1 MSATVLMFAAVVAAF
16 AAVIAGTLAL
26 HQRRTA
32 QRLRA
37 LLATNEQSR
46 RALAEQL
53 VSLREQLEAGRDPLT
68 EGDVEQRRAELDRL
82 LAASAVADGPWQ
94 DTMPS
99 VLMEFAPTEPATITE
114 ARRRP

>member
-16 AAVIAGTLAL
+16 AAVIAGALAL
-26 HQRRTA
+26 HQRRTVL
-32 QRLRA
+32 RLQA
-37 LLATNEQSR
+37 LLATNETSR

-53 VSLREQLEAGRDPLT
+53 VSLREQIEAGG
-68 EGDVEQRRAELDRL
+68 EGFAGGDVEQRRAELDRL
-82 LAASAVADGPWQ
+82 LAASATADGAWE

-114 ARRRP
+114 ARRPG